1 MRTAIL
7 CSVLLALLLPSL
19 RGETDTQRLRDPFW
33 PLGYTPGQDAPET
46 AAPEVDQ
53 PAAPE
58 PVVLSDEELRELA
71 REEARNIQAS
81 LETQGIAVMGGR
93 IYGYIQGRWVTVGDS
108 FTITVMGREYRLLI
122 TRLTATEIELEP
134 FRIPTQ

>member
-1 MRTAIL
+1 MTRKILFIL
-7 CSVLLALLLPSL
+7 CVTALSFA
-19 RGETDTQRLRDPFW
+19 EELRDPFW
-33 PLGYTPGQDAPET
+33 PLGFTPGSTTQPDAPEQE
-46 AAPEVDQ
+46 AP
-53 PAAPE
+53 PPE
-58 PVVLSDEELRELA
+58 AIPLTDEELRELA

-93 IYGYIQGRWVTVGDS
+93 IYGFIQGRWVTVGDS
-108 FTITVMGREYRLLI
+108 FTTTVLGRDYRLLI

>member
-1 MRTAIL
+1 MRL
-7 CSVLLALLLPSL
+7 LVLPFIALTLAFPHALPA
-19 RGETDTQRLRDPFW
+19 EDTVPRDPFW
-33 PLGYTPGQDAPET
+33 PIGFTPGQNTPPEADTPEAP
-46 AAPEVDQ
+46 P
-53 PAAPE
+53 PE
-58 PVVLSDEELRELA
+58 PVAVVLSDEELRELA

-93 IYGYIQGRWVTVGDS
+93 VYGFIEGRWVTVGDS
-108 FTITVMGREYRLLI
+108 FTKNVLGREYRLLI